1 LQSGWQP
8 IRYRATTI
16 ESATIAPLTCF
27 VAYRPMTPF
36 ASQRVADRVRLLVP
50 IVVLLC
56 AWAPGAAS
64 AARHGA
70 GAPHA
75 SQYPAGA
82 ERPAI
87 PVRASRLVHAAKP
100 ALPGTP
106 APPANPV
113 KPTKPAAKPVK
124 KPAKPGLHGNPA
136 RALLAFKMMQQ
147 YFYIQGRGLYKGE
160 PYSFLWP
167 FSQALAANVSL
178 AYIPGESK
186 AQAHELQ
193 VRMFGLE
200 KYFEAPPASSASE
213 PSNAPQLPSFAGSV
227 VAPLGPGG
235 ASYFDDNEWVGIELM
250 RMYELDHEAFAL
262 GLAKQI
268 MAFVMA
274 GWETT
279 KPGGQPLPCPGGVP
293 FSNSPENSSRNA
305 VTDGPAAELGV
316 QLYRATHEPQ
326 YLQFAE
332 RAYTWVRQ
340 CLLNGE
346 GLYADHI
353 QNSGEVEP
361 MVWSYNQGSMIGA
374 GALLYQVTGN
384 GEYLLEARYTAQA
397 AQAHF
402 GLEKLELE
410 NPFFVSV
417 YYRNLLYL
425 DSIVHDA
432 SGPRVVQEY
441 VNYAWQNLRLEND
454 LFVSGSPSTS
464 TLLGQAAMVQLY
476 ALLSIPPSAYF

>member
-1 LQSGWQP
+1 
-8 IRYRATTI
+8 
-16 ESATIAPLTCF
+16 
-27 VAYRPMTPF
+27 M
-36 ASQRVADRVRLLVP
+36 RLLVP

-56 AWAPGAAS
+56 ALCGWAPGAAS
-64 AARHGA
+64 AARRDA
-70 GAPHA
+70 SRREASRA

-87 PVRASRLVHAAKP
+87 PVRVSRLVHAAKP

-106 APPANPV
+106 APLV
-113 KPTKPAAKPVK
+113 KPIRKAV
-124 KPAKPGLHGNPA
+124 KPGLHGNPA

-147 YFYIQGRGLYKGE
+147 SFYISGTGLYKGE

-178 AYIPGESK
+178 AYIPGESR
-186 AQAHELQ
+186 ALAHELH
-193 VRMFGLE
+193 VRTFGLE

-213 PSNAPQLPSFAGSV
+213 PSNAPPLPSFAGT
-227 VAPLGPGG
+227 VAPPLGAGG
-235 ASYFDDNEWVGIELM
+235 TSYFDDNEWVGMELT
-250 RMYELDHEAFAL
+250 RLYELNHEAFAL
-262 GLAKQI
+262 QQAKQI

-279 KPGGQPLPCPGGVP
+279 KPNGQPLPCPGGVP
-293 FSNSPENSSRNA
+293 FSNSPENSSRNT

-316 QLYRATHEPQ
+316 QLYRVTHEVQ

-332 RAYTWVRQ
+332 RAYAWVRQ
-340 CLLNGE
+340 CLLGGE

-353 QNSGEVEP
+353 MNSGEVEP

-374 GALLYQVTGN
+374 GALLYQATGN
-384 GEYLLEARYTAQA
+384 GAYLLEARYTAQV
-397 AQAHF
+397 AQARF
-402 GLEKLELE
+402 TLEKLELE

-425 DSIVHDA
+425 DAIVHDA
-432 SGPRVVQEY
+432 SGPRAVQEY

>member
-1 LQSGWQP
+1 
-8 IRYRATTI
+8 
-16 ESATIAPLTCF
+16 
-27 VAYRPMTPF
+27 
-36 ASQRVADRVRLLVP
+36 VRLLVP
-50 IVVLLC
+50 IAVLLC

-75 SQYPAGA
+75 SQYPAAA

-87 PVRASRLVHAAKP
+87 AAATVKPAKP
-100 ALPGTP
+100 TQA
-106 APPANPV
+106 
-113 KPTKPAAKPVK
+113 KPTKPVK
-124 KPAKPGLHGNPA
+124 KPTKPGLHGNPA
-136 RALLAFKMMQQ
+136 RALLAFKVMQQ

-250 RMYELDHEAFAL
+250 RMYEMGHEAFAL
-262 GLAKQI
+262 GLAKRI

-279 KPGGQPLPCPGGVP
+279 DSSGQPLPCPGGVP

-316 QLYRATHEPQ
+316 QLYRATREPQ

-332 RAYTWVRQ
+332 RAYAWVRQ

-374 GALLYQVTGN
+374 GALLYQATGN
-384 GEYLLEARYTAQA
+384 GGYLAQARATAQT

-402 GLEKLELE
+402 SLEKLELE

-425 DSIVHDA
+425 DFIVHDA
-432 SGPRVVQEY
+432 SGLRAVQEY

-454 LFVSGSPSTS
+454 LFVAGSPSTS

-476 ALLSIPPSAYF
+476 ALLSISPSSYF